1 MTAAATTTPPTPPT
15 VAPTTSTA
23 RCPLP
28 GAATS
33 RAVID
38 LGAIAHNGSLL
49 AQAAGVPW
57 MAVVKADPSP

>member
-1 MTAAATTTPPTPPT
+1 MTAAAI
-15 VAPTTSTA
+15 TA
-23 RCPLP
+23 RSPLP

-57 MAVVKADPSP
+57 MAMAIGIGLDPSP